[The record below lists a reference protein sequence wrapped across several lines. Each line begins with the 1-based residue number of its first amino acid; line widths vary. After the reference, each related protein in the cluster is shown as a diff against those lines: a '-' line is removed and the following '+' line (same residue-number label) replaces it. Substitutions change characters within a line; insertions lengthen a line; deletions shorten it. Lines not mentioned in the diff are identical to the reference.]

1 MQAITDT
8 AIEQGTPVYQYFGKW
23 PFYRVFGIQEPASVV
38 FSIGNGLVH
47 LYFFRV
53 LQKRVPPSYYLKP
66 YMILYTVIGMNAW
79 FWSTVFHSRDV
90 KFTELMDY
98 FSAGLFVTY
107 TFYFALLRVF
117 HIRHHVQLLAFLFIA
132 LYGTHVSYLTFVVF
146 DYTYNMA
153 ANVLMGVCQIVTW
166 VGWFLHQVVTKQVR
180 PYAHLAI
187 IPGIGVVAALSLELF
202 DFPPLWRVI
211 DAHSLWHFSTIPLS
225 MIWYH
230 FLLEDM
236 YYETQLSNHY
246 TSLDVNLLET
256 LHPNNLLPK

>member
-1 MQAITDT
+1 MQDITDT
-8 AIEQGTPVYQYFGKW
+8 AILRDTPVYQYFGKW
-23 PFYRVFGIQEPASVV
+23 PFYRVFGIQEPASVL

-53 LQKRVPPSYYLKP
+53 LSKRVPPGYFLKP
-66 YMILYTVIGMNAW
+66 FMLLYTVIGMNAW

-117 HIRHHVQLLAFLFIA
+117 HIRQRLYVQVLGCVLGVLYLA
-132 LYGTHVSYLTFVVF
+132 HVSYLTFVVF
-146 DYTYNMA
+146 DYIYNMA
-153 ANVLMGVCQIVTW
+153 ANVVMGVCQILTW
-166 VGWFLHQVVTKQVR
+166 AGWFIWQVVHKEVR
-180 PYAHLAI
+180 PYAHLAL
-187 IPGIGVVAALSLELF
+187 IPGIGVMVALSLELF
-202 DFPPLWRVI
+202 DFPPLWRVL

-230 FLLEDM
+230 FLIEDM

-246 TSLDVNLLET
+246 TSI
-256 LHPNNLLPK
+256 HMLPK